1 MKQKLALKISGLTK
15 IYPSGLKALDAVDFS
30 IPLWGFVALLGENG
44 AGKSTLINI
53 LSWLIPKTE
62 GKIEVFDQDIDTHR
76 EEVKLS
82 IGIMPQ
88 EINLSIFEK
97 CIDIVTT
104 VGGYY
109 GVPYSIARPRAE
121 KILTELG
128 LGDKIEST
136 ARTLSGGMKRR
147 LMLARALI
155 HEPKLLILDEP
166 TAGVDVGLRRGMW
179 EYLQKLQKDTGMT
192 ILLTTHY
199 LEEVEALCEHVTILD
214 HGVVVTSDTV
224 KNTLKKLERE
234 TYLIEVEGEVSSD
247 FPGYISLEDGNLTV
261 VIDRENPL
269 PRVFSKLAD
278 IWVAIWSVRPKE
290 NRLEAFF
297 LSKGK

>member
-1 MKQKLALKISGLTK
+1 MTKKLALSIKHLTK
-15 IYPSGLKALDAVDFS
+15 IYPNGNTALDSVDFS
-30 IPLWGFVALLGENG
+30 IPEGGFVALLWENG

-53 LSWLIPKTE
+53 VSGLIPKSEGTIEIFGKNVDTE
-62 GKIEVFDQDIDTHR
+62 REVT
-76 EEVKLS
+76 KLS
-82 IGIMPQ
+82 VGLMPQ

-109 GVPYSIARPRAE
+109 GVPLSVARPRAE
-121 KILTELG
+121 KLLDALG
-128 LGDKIEST
+128 LGDKKEAM

-199 LEEVEALCEHVTILD
+199 LEEVEALCEHVTILNT
-214 HGVVVTSDTV
+214 GKVVSSDSV
-224 KNTLKKLERE
+224 KNTLKKLEKE
-234 TYLIEVEGEVSSD
+234 TYLIEVDTNSDIEISGKVSCRDHILEVIIDKENTLSQVFKILESKH
-247 FPGYISLEDGNLTV
+247 ISIL
-261 VIDRENPL
+261 
-269 PRVFSKLAD
+269 
-278 IWVAIWSVRPKE
+278 SVKPKE

-297 LSKGK
+297 LSKN

>member
-1 MKQKLALKISGLTK
+1 MQSKFALKISWLTK
-15 IYPSGLKALDAVDFS
+15 VYPSGLKALDNVDFS
-30 IPLWGFVALLGENG
+30 IPLGGFVALLGENG

-53 LSWLIPKTE
+53 LSGLIPKTE
-62 GKIEVFDQDIDTHR
+62 GSIEVFGQDVDSYR
-76 EEVKLS
+76 EETKLS

-104 VGGYY
+104 VWGFY
-109 GVPYSIARPRAE
+109 GVPYSVARPRAE

-128 LGDKIEST
+128 LGDKLEST
-136 ARTLSGGMKRR
+136 ARVLSWGMKRR

-166 TAGVDVGLRRGMW
+166 TAWVDVALRRGMW

-199 LEEVEALCEHVTILD
+199 LEEVEALCDDPRSRCRRDFWYGEKYSEKTRTRDLSHRSRWRCIIWFSRICLPWRWESHSRDRSEKSASERIRETRRD
-214 HGVVVTSDTV
+214 GSDYMICPT
-224 KNTLKKLERE
+224 ERE
-234 TYLIEVEGEVSSD
+234 SPRSI
-247 FPGYISLEDGNLTV
+247 FPQ
-261 VIDRENPL
+261 
-269 PRVFSKLAD
+269 
-278 IWVAIWSVRPKE
+278 
-290 NRLEAFF
+290 
-297 LSKGK
+297 